1 MTRAIRAPADALRQL
16 HLAAVFFVL
25 ASPLAF
31 PDVAVAGVGD
41 DARGGVPSDGIASQR
56 SSVGEALGALLG
68 RSGGLPLR
76 EVVAGTAGSNRGDQ
90 TDGREVDLLLSELDS
105 AYQHSDLAAAAAL
118 IDFPLVVLKA
128 ASNGW
133 ERNGSWSSEEWLEA
147 VEPQFNGPPAAKVR
161 RGHAISMVTDS
172 LAWVEDAR
180 IVIADT
186 HLPDRVQRLAL
197 VIRKGRRWLVKALV
211 ERTWPELVSRWT
223 PLGEGKEPGH
233 GAPRL

>member
-1 MTRAIRAPADALRQL
+1 MTRVIRAALDALRRL
-16 HLAAVFFVL
+16 RLAAAFLVL
-25 ASPLAF
+25 ALPLAF
-31 PDVAVAGVGD
+31 PDVVVAGGDD
-41 DARGGVPSDGIASQR
+41 DARGGVPSDRIASQR
-56 SSVGEALGALLG
+56 GTAVEALGALLG

-76 EVVAGTAGSNRGDQ
+76 EVLAGTAESNRGEQIDR
-90 TDGREVDLLLSELDS
+90 REVDLLLSELDS

-133 ERNGSWSSEEWLEA
+133 ARNGSWSSEEWLEA
-147 VEPQFNGPPAAKVR
+147 VESRFNGPPTAKVR

-180 IVIADT
+180 ILIADT
-186 HLPDRVQRLAL
+186 HPPDRVHRLAL

-211 ERTWPELVSRWT
+211 ERT
-223 PLGEGKEPGH
+223 
-233 GAPRL
+233 